1 MPQSAKEHSNKLLYT
16 GTEWLILKQKRGP
29 GIIPPWLIWVL
40 WRFRDKIYIPNF
52 RVWYCLFIYSS
63 TKVECAGLCLST
75 DNCYAF
81 DWSDEQCKM
90 LSPPSSTFDVS
101 TGEGMMTI
109 CLDHGNW
116 NNLEVYRDNAI
127 TPPMCPGKYI
137 LLSEF

>member
-1 MPQSAKEHSNKLLYT
+1 M
-16 GTEWLILKQKRGP
+16 IC
-29 GIIPPWLIWVL
+29 IFV
-40 WRFRDKIYIPNF
+40 
-52 RVWYCLFIYSS
+52 CLFIYPS

-81 DWSDEQCKM
+81 DWSEEQCKM
-90 LSPPSSTFDVS
+90 LSPPGSTFDVS

-109 CLDHGNW
+109 CLDHSNW

>member
-1 MPQSAKEHSNKLLYT
+1 
-16 GTEWLILKQKRGP
+16 
-29 GIIPPWLIWVL
+29 
-40 WRFRDKIYIPNF
+40 
-52 RVWYCLFIYSS
+52 
-63 TKVECAGLCLST
+63 
-75 DNCYAF
+75 
-81 DWSDEQCKM
+81 M

-137 LLSEF
+137 LLAEFQSQTKKFLQLFCYNHLVTILH